1 MMTILN
7 SQPCTSFTH
16 PEAKAIIKAIKYELE
31 RGLLAVKENDIHH
44 RCCMVATSLYPYAS
58 HITSPEQLE
67 KYIAT
72 AKEYDI
78 AFSTSHQ
85 HDVIRTKDGEK
96 RMDFPDFDNIM
107 FLLHNQSR
115 MPLWNTGKRGENQS
129 TNHLV
134 DLLKPSSTKFELEGS
149 KNISLGYYLPY
160 EQFVHR
166 KESISFTEAIDVL
179 ANLREEIVMFES
191 EGSVEEIQIPLQPD
205 GKKANSA
212 KLTVKQKKAIK
223 GQQLLKG
230 RKRRR
235 VENFGYTETPS
246 RSRMKSPI

>member
-1 MMTILN
+1 
-7 SQPCTSFTH
+7 
-16 PEAKAIIKAIKYELE
+16 
-31 RGLLAVKENDIHH
+31 
-44 RCCMVATSLYPYAS
+44 
-58 HITSPEQLE
+58 
-67 KYIAT
+67 
-72 AKEYDI
+72 
-78 AFSTSHQ
+78 
-85 HDVIRTKDGEK
+85 
-96 RMDFPDFDNIM
+96 MDFPDFDNIM
-107 FLLHNQSR
+107 SLLHNQSR

-134 DLLKPSSTKFELEGS
+134 VILKPSSTKFELEGS
-149 KNISLGYYLPY
+149 ENISLGQYLPC

-166 KESISFTEAIDVL
+166 KESISFTEAINVL

-191 EGSVEEIQIPLQPD
+191 EGSVEEIQIPLQPV
-205 GKKANSA
+205 GKQANSA

-246 RSRMKSPI
+246 KSRTKSPF